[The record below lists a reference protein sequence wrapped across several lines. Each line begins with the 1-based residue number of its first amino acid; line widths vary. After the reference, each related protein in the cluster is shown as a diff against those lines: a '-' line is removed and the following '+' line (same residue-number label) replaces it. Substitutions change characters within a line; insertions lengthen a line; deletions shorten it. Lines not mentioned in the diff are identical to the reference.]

1 MISTRP
7 VLLLFT
13 IVLAIGACST
23 VTQVSRTRELAESAD
38 APYGKLLVITLL
50 DSFDSRRYL
59 EQEVVTNLSELGAEA
74 IASTS
79 LMDSKTPVTRQTFVA
94 MIEEI
99 GADAVMVTQLVN
111 LEAQAT
117 VKDMRPETTVNYW
130 PTYYYNV
137 FQVEV
142 TEYVEPQSVAFDYSL
157 VLMTE
162 VFSVRQREPVWAI
175 QSSSEIALD
184 AETVRDYSIF
194 VDEADA
200 ITSYLLRDGLIAE
213 SH

>member
-1 MISTRP
+1 MISIRP
-7 VLLLFT
+7 VLLFLI
-13 IVLAIGACST
+13 IVLALGACST
-23 VTQVSRTRELAESAD
+23 VNQVSRTRELAESAD
-38 APYGKLLVITLL
+38 APYGKLLVIALF

-79 LMDSKTPVTRQTFVA
+79 MMDSKTPVTRQTFVA

-111 LEAQAT
+111 LESEAT

-142 TEYVEPQSVAFDYSL
+142 TEYVEPQGVAFDYSL

-162 VFSVRQREPVWAI
+162 LISVRQREPVWAI
-175 QSSSEIALD
+175 QSSSKIALD
-184 AETVRDYSIF
+184 AETTRDYSIY

-213 SH
+213 LP

>member
-1 MISTRP
+1 MISIRP
-7 VLLLFT
+7 VLLFIIT
-13 IVLAIGACST
+13 VLVLGACST

-38 APYGKLLVITLL
+38 APYGKLLVIALL
-50 DSFDSRRYL
+50 ESFDSRRYL
-59 EQEVVTNLSELGAEA
+59 EQEVIANLSELGVDG

-79 LMDSKTPVTRQTFVA
+79 MMDTKTPVTRQTFVA
-94 MIEEI
+94 MIDEI
-99 GADAVMVTQLVN
+99 GADAVMVTQLVS
-111 LEAQAT
+111 LQSQAT

-137 FQVEV
+137 FSVEV
-142 TEYVEPQSVAFDYSL
+142 TEYVEPQGVAIEYSL

-162 VFSVRQREPVWAI
+162 LFSVRQREPVWAI
-175 QSSSEIALD
+175 QASSKIALD
-184 AETVRDYSIF
+184 AETTRDYTIY

-213 SH
+213 LP